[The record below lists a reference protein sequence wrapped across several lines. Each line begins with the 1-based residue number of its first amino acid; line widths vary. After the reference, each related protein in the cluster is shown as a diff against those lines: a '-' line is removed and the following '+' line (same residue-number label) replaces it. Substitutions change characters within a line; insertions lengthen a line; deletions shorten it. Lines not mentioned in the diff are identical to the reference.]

1 MYCVRCGVKLREGT
15 ESCPLCGTPVWNP
28 EGARA
33 RKSYPEEL
41 PGKHQESTLPTAVA
55 LTVLAV
61 VAELV
66 VLIVCL
72 KRYGELRWG
81 GYAMGGIALFYVLAV
96 LPGWFRRP
104 LGEVFIPADHAAIAL
119 YLLYVCLETGGNWFL
134 SFAFPTVLGSCLL
147 STALFCLLKYVR
159 GGKLLIFGGFLI
171 LLGGFCLLVELLEH
185 ITFGTRMFEWSLY
198 ALSAFGVVG
207 IFLLISGIVPSMRQH
222 LRKRFFY

>member
-41 PGKHQESTLPTAVA
+41 PGKHQESGLPAAVA

-104 LGEVFIPADHAAIAL
+104 RGEVFIPADHAAIAL
-119 YLLYVCLETGGNWFL
+119 YLLYVCLEMGGNWFL
-134 SFAFPTVLGSCLL
+134 SFAFPTVIGSCLL
-147 STALFCLLKYVR
+147 STTLFCLLKYVR